1 MAMAISSTVTRWSRC
16 SEALLTAAAAAA
28 VVWRGRHTITTSHQT
43 ANYEFEWPSSKT
55 HLSLSLLLLLL
66 CEKGMC
72 TFALTFLRT
81 SRIFINLSPNI
92 EFDASPF
99 AFGQENDRLENL
111 FCPPKW
117 LMILSFKIRILDL
130 TFAAKFFLLIFKFHF
145 DECRVKSFG
154 KYGLMMQQIWN

>member
-1 MAMAISSTVTRWSRC
+1 MAHNQDRLQNSDSSVVYGHGHIIYDSDSGDVGDTPLRQAIKQPTMSLNGPPQKHISVYLSFSSC
-16 SEALLTAAAAAA
+16 
-28 VVWRGRHTITTSHQT
+28 
-43 ANYEFEWPSSKT
+43 
-55 HLSLSLLLLLL
+55 

-111 FCPPKW
+111 FCAPQ
-117 LMILSFKIRILDL
+117 MTNDFVFQNSNFRLD
-130 TFAAKFFLLIFKFHF
+130 FCGKFFLLIFKLHF

-154 KYGLMMQQIWN
+154 KYGLMMQQI

>member
-1 MAMAISSTVTRWSRC
+1 MAHNQDRLQNSDSSVVYGHGHIIYDSDSGDVGDTPLRQAIKQPTMSLNGPPQKHISVYLSFSSC
-16 SEALLTAAAAAA
+16 
-28 VVWRGRHTITTSHQT
+28 
-43 ANYEFEWPSSKT
+43 
-55 HLSLSLLLLLL
+55 

-111 FCPPKW
+111 FCPPK
-117 LMILSFKIRILDL
+117 
-130 TFAAKFFLLIFKFHF
+130 
-145 DECRVKSFG
+145 
-154 KYGLMMQQIWN
+154 

>member
-1 MAMAISSTVTRWSRC
+1 MAHNQDRLQNSDSSVVYGHGHIIYDSDSGDVGDTPLRQAIKQPTMSLNGPPQKHISVYLSFSSC
-16 SEALLTAAAAAA
+16 
-28 VVWRGRHTITTSHQT
+28 
-43 ANYEFEWPSSKT
+43 
-55 HLSLSLLLLLL
+55 

-111 FCPPKW
+111 FCPPQMTNDFVFQNSNFW
-117 LMILSFKIRILDL
+117 LDFCG
-130 TFAAKFFLLIFKFHF
+130 KFFLLIL
-145 DECRVKSFG
+145 SFI
-154 KYGLMMQQIWN
+154 LMNVG

>member
-16 SEALLTAAAAAA
+16 SEALLTAAAA

-130 TFAAKFFLLIFKFHF
+130 TFAANFFLLIFKLHF